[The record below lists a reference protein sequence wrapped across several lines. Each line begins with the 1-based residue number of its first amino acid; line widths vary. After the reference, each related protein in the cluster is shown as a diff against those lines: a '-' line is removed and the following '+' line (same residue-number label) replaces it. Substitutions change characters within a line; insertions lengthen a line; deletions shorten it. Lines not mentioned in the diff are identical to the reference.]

1 MQDKMLNSNN
11 YIFVKTTV
19 MKHKRIQG
27 AANA

>member
-19 MKHKRIQG
+19 MKGERIQG
-27 AANA
+27 DANA

>member
-11 YIFVKTTV
+11 YVFVKTTV
-19 MKHKRIQG
+19 MKRKKIQG